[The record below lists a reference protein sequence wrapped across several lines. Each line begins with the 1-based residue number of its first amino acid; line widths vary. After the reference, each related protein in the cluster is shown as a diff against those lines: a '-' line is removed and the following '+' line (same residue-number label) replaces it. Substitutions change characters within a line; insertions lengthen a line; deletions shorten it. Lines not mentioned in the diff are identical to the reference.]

1 MKRVLVVLS
10 LVLILTLPAAGGS
23 SRIGALLVYLSG
35 DQEVDPVIN
44 SFIGRFGIAFED
56 DLSAADVNLTVF
68 AANVTG
74 AHLHCGAAG
83 TNGTIVVGLQ
93 EGRLF
98 FPPEQAR
105 GRIGKVM
112 ITNDDILPRTVE
124 DCGMAI
130 NNIASLLA
138 AIRMDLIYVNVHS
151 SAFPGGALRGQLWG
165 HLLP

>member
-93 EGRLF
+93 EG
-98 FPPEQAR
+98 
-105 GRIGKVM
+105 
-112 ITNDDILPRTVE
+112 
-124 DCGMAI
+124 
-130 NNIASLLA
+130 
-138 AIRMDLIYVNVHS
+138 
-151 SAFPGGALRGQLWG
+151 
-165 HLLP
+165 